1 MLFFRYRVLVPGT
14 RYWYQ
19 PVPTDYRRMMRCM
32 MYHNREGLFGEFLV
46 RTPVCAEEE
55 VFT

>member
-1 MLFFRYRVLVPGT
+1 MLFFRYLVL
-14 RYWYQ
+14 
-19 PVPTDYRRMMRCM
+19 VPTDYRRMMRCM